1 MYTRYDHYDND
12 GNEAAVENQPV
23 KKSLLRWIVAIAA
36 GVILV
41 LLLISSL
48 YTVRENQYAY
58 VTRFSQMV
66 STTDQPGLKVKM
78 PLLDQVK
85 ILPSYLMLYD
95 IPPSEVITADKKTL
109 VVDNFA
115 IWNITD
121 PVVYMKT
128 MNGNQTEMEGRISAA
143 VYSAV
148 KNEFGRL
155 NREEII
161 NTDPTS
167 VEQVSKR
174 VTEAVNKSLSSY
186 GITIK
191 AVEIK
196 RTDLPDANADAVY
209 ARMISEREQIA
220 ASYLADGNLEAEKIR
235 NDAASETQTILAN
248 AQAEANRL
256 NGEAEAE
263 YMKILAEAYNSPEKE
278 SFYKYLRSLDALK
291 ESLSGSNRVLILDES
306 NYIVQMLMGKNQ

>member
-1 MYTRYDHYDND
+1 MYENYS
-12 GNEAAVENQPV
+12 EAVNSGEETVKTV
-23 KKSLLRWIVAIAA
+23 KKPPLRKILILAL
-36 GVILV
+36 GVILG
-41 LLLISSL
+41 LLLSSSL
-48 YTVRENQYAY
+48 YIVRENQYAY

-66 STTDQPGLKVKM
+66 STTDQPGLKIKIPVV
-78 PLLDQVK
+78 DQVK

-95 IPPSEVITADKKTL
+95 VPPSEVFTADKKTL

-115 IWNITD
+115 IWNISD
-121 PVVYMKT
+121 PVTYMKT

-167 VEQVSKR
+167 VEQVSGR
-174 VTEAVNKSLSSY
+174 VTETVNKSLSSY
-186 GITIK
+186 GIIIK

-220 ASYLADGNLEAEKIR
+220 ASYLAEGNLEAEKIR
-235 NDAASETQTILAN
+235 NDAASEAQTILAN
-248 AQAEANRL
+248 AEAEANKL

-263 YMKILAEAYNSPEKE
+263 YMKILAEAYNTPEKE

-291 ESLSGSNRVLILDES
+291 ESMSGENRVLILDED

>member
-1 MYTRYDHYDND
+1 
-12 GNEAAVENQPV
+12 
-23 KKSLLRWIVAIAA
+23 
-36 GVILV
+36 
-41 LLLISSL
+41 
-48 YTVRENQYAY
+48 
-58 VTRFSQMV
+58 
-66 STTDQPGLKVKM
+66 M

-95 IPPSEVITADKKTL
+95 IPPSEGITADKKTL

-128 MNGNQTEMEGRISAA
+128 MNGNQTEMEGRISVA

>member
-41 LLLISSL
+41 LLLLSSL

>member
-41 LLLISSL
+41 LLLLSSL

-143 VYSAV
+143 VYSDV

>member
-1 MYTRYDHYDND
+1 MYENYSETVNN
-12 GNEAAVENQPV
+12 GEEAV
-23 KKSLLRWIVAIAA
+23 KTATKSPLRKILILAL
-36 GVILV
+36 GVILGF
-41 LLLISSL
+41 LLTSSL
-48 YTVRENQYAY
+48 YIVRENQYAY

-66 STTDQPGLKVKM
+66 STTDQPGLKIKIPVI
-78 PLLDQVK
+78 DQVK

-95 IPPSEVITADKKTL
+95 VPPSEVITADKKTL

-115 IWNITD
+115 IWNVSD
-121 PVVYMKT
+121 PVTYMKT

-155 NREEII
+155 NRDEII

-167 VEQVSKR
+167 VEQVSER
-174 VTEAVNKSLSSY
+174 VTETVNKSLSSY
-186 GITIK
+186 GVIIK

-220 ASYLADGNLEAEKIR
+220 ASYLAEGNLEAEKIR
-235 NDAASETQTILAN
+235 NDAASEAQTILAN
-248 AQAEANRL
+248 AEAEANKL

-263 YMKILAEAYNSPEKE
+263 YMKILAEAYNTPEKE

-291 ESLSGSNRVLILDES
+291 ESMSGENRVLILDED